1 MKIDFKYTK
10 GLYDESL
17 VNDCKMNILMAKDTL
32 DNKYGEGNDFL
43 GWLTLP
49 TNYLAG
55 EELERVLAAAKKI
68 RGESKA
74 LLVLGI
80 GGSYLGAKSAIELL
94 KPYFDEDI
102 KIYFVGNSMS
112 SSYIYEV
119 YNKVKDI
126 DFSINIISKSG
137 STTETSVA
145 TRLFLDLAVK
155 KYGDKAYERV
165 YATTD
170 AKKGVLH
177 DICALK
183 NIDTFEIRDDI
194 GGRYSVLTAV
204 GLLPMAVAGIDIK
217 KVLTGAKKAED
228 ECRESTDSNALKYA
242 LMRYVMYTSGKDI
255 EILSAFEPKMRGFVE
270 WYKQLFAESEGKDH
284 KGLFPTGAIF
294 TTDLHSIGQ
303 MIQDGKRNMLETI
316 IKINKPMY
324 DIEVPSMDG
333 NLDKLDF
340 LKGMNIS
347 EINNKALIATALAHY
362 EGGVPVTIIEL
373 DSLNEENYGYM
384 VYFFM
389 YACGLSAY
397 AIGVNPFNQPGVE
410 SYKKNMF
417 ALLGKP
423 GYEELA
429 TKINKQLEEN

>member
-1 MKIDFKYTK
+1 MKIDFKYAK
-10 GLYDESL
+10 GLYTNEEMLDAKKEVLAS
-17 VNDCKMNILMAKDTL
+17 KKILDSKTGA
-32 DNKYGEGNDFL
+32 GNDYL

-49 TNYLAG
+49 SDYLKSD
-55 EELERVLAAAKKI
+55 ELNKVLAASKKI
-68 RGESKA
+68 KKESDV
-74 LLVLGI
+74 LVVLGI

-94 KPYFDEDI
+94 TKYFNDGMEI
-102 KIYFVGNSMS
+102 IFVGNSMS
-112 SSYIYEV
+112 STYIYEV
-119 YNKVKDI
+119 YNRIKDKDI
-126 DFSINIISKSG
+126 SLNIISKSG

-145 TRLFLDLAVK
+145 TRLFLNLLVQ
-155 KYGDKAYERV
+155 KYGDKAYDRV

-170 AKKGVLH
+170 LNKGILHDLCQKKG
-177 DICALK
+177 IEM
-183 NIDTFEIRDDI
+183 FEIRDDI

-217 KVLTGAKKAED
+217 AVLNGALEAQNDCKNDDSLALSYATFRYMMYKKGYE
-228 ECRESTDSNALKYA
+228 
-242 LMRYVMYTSGKDI
+242 I
-255 EILSAFEPKMRGFVE
+255 EILSSFEPKMRGFIE
-270 WYKQLFAESEGKDH
+270 WYKQLYAESEGKDN

-303 MIQDGKRNMLETI
+303 MIQDGKRNIIETI
-316 IKINKPMY
+316 VKIDEPEN
-324 DIEVPSMDG
+324 EVLVPEMED

-340 LKGMNIS
+340 LKGMKIS
-347 EINNKALIATALAHY
+347 EINNKALIATALAHHD
-362 EGGVPVTIIEL
+362 GGVPVATLEL
-373 DSLNEENYGYM
+373 SRLDYKNYGYM

-397 AIGVNPFNQPGVE
+397 SIGVNPFNQPGVE

-429 TKINKQLEEN
+429 KEINKLLEEN

>member
-1 MKIDFKYTK
+1 MEIDFRYTK
-10 GLYDESL
+10 GLYTKEEKDKAL
-17 VNDCKMNILMAKDTL
+17 TDILEAKKVL
-32 DNKYGEGNDFL
+32 DSKSGEGNDYL
-43 GWLTLP
+43 GWLSLP
-49 TNYLAG
+49 SDYNKDEFENILNTA
-55 EELERVLAAAKKI
+55 EKIKK
-68 RGESKA
+68 ESQV

-94 KPYFDEDI
+94 RPYYDDNNIE
-102 KIYFVGNSMS
+102 IYFVGNSMS

-119 YNKVKDI
+119 YNRIQNK

-137 STTETSVA
+137 STTETSVS
-145 TRLFLDLAVK
+145 TRLFLDLLTK
-155 KYGDKAYERV
+155 KYKDKAYERV

-170 AKKGVLH
+170 LDKGILH
-177 DICALK
+177 DLCVLK
-183 NIDTFEIRDDI
+183 NIPMFQIRDDI

-217 KVLTGAKKAED
+217 KVMDGALCAMN
-228 ECRESTDSNALKYA
+228 ECKNLDSNSLKYA
-242 LMRYVMYTSGKDI
+242 TLRYMMYKKGYKI
-255 EILSAFEPKMRGFVE
+255 EILSAFEPKVRGFIE
-270 WYKQLFAESEGKDH
+270 WYKQLFAESEGKGH
-284 KGLFPTGAIF
+284 KGMFPTGAIF

-303 MIQDGKRNMLETI
+303 MIQDGERNIIETI
-316 IKINKPMY
+316 IKISKPMY
-324 DIEVPSMDG
+324 EINVPGMEG

-340 LKGMNIS
+340 LKGMKIS

-362 EGGVPVTIIEL
+362 EGGVPTSIIEI
-373 DSLNEENYGYM
+373 DELNEFNYGYM

-429 TKINKQLEEN
+429 KEINNMLEDN